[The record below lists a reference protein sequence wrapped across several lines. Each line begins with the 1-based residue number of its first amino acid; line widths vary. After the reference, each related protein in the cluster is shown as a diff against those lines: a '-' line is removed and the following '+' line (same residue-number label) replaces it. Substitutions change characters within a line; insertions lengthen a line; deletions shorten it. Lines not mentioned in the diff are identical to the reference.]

1 MTMHPPSV
9 PLATLLACACAALAA
24 CQRAS
29 ESADRTRVAFSG
41 AMPPM
46 DGSRLE
52 ATVVEVNY
60 GRGESSEPHRHPCPV
75 IGYVVEGTVRS
86 QVQGEAEAVYQAGET
101 FYEPP
106 SGVHLVS
113 GNASAKAP
121 AKLLAYFMCDRKAPL
136 STPVADS
143 AAGGR

>member
-1 MTMHPPSV
+1 MMLHPPSV
-9 PLATLLACACAALAA
+9 PLVTLLACAGVAA
-24 CQRAS
+24 CQRAP

-41 AMPPM
+41 ALPPL
-46 DGSRLE
+46 DGSRVE

-60 GRGESSEPHRHPCPV
+60 GPGESSKPHSHPCPV

-106 SGVHLVS
+106 NGVHLVS
-113 GNASAKAP
+113 GSASAKAP
-121 AKLLAYFMCDRKAPL
+121 AKLLAYFVCDRKAPL

>member
-1 MTMHPPSV
+1 MPRQPLSV
-9 PLATLLACACAALAA
+9 SLATLLACVAAAA
-24 CQRAS
+24 CQRAP
-29 ESADRTRVAFSG
+29 ESAERTGVAFSG
-41 AMPPM
+41 ALPPM

-60 GRGESSEPHRHPCPV
+60 GPGESSEPHSHPCPV
-75 IGYVVEGTVRS
+75 VGYVVEGTVRS

-106 SGVHLVS
+106 NGVHLVS
-113 GNASAKAP
+113 GSASAKAP
-121 AKLLAYFMCDRKAPL
+121 AKLLAYFVCDRKAPL
-136 STPVADS
+136 SAPVADS